1 MTRAFFLPRGRRALA
16 LAAGLGAAG
25 CGCGQPNP
33 RVIESTEVARQPRE
47 ADGDELSEPKKIRA
61 LIAAVRESDA
71 TFVQGGEDRNGAD
84 AAQALERR
92 MARAQGGIP
101 TARQF
106 IDGVASGT
114 SHSKNPDVVR
124 MTDGTVIAAS
134 DWFEARLA
142 ELEGLPPPQRTGVA
156 DANALAVEVPVAEA
170 SAELGILDA
179 LTIVEQS
186 DLRFVAPARKT
197 PTGKVKG
204 KRKEYSGPDFS
215 EMLRRKWEYLGADI
229 HDLDTFVDEIATDAF
244 TSFESY
250 RVVYADGHEEEFRQ
264 WLLDRLEAKRQKV
277 ARGGSP

>member
-1 MTRAFFLPRGRRALA
+1 MAL
-16 LAAGLGAAG
+16 LGG

-33 RVIESTEVARQPRE
+33 RVIESTEVARAPRD
-47 ADGDELSEPKKIRA
+47 ADSEGLTEVGKIRA

-71 TFVQGGEDRNGAD
+71 TFVQNGEDRSAD
-84 AAQALERR
+84 EAATDLERR
-92 MARAQGGIP
+92 MARQQQGIT

-106 IDGVASGT
+106 IDRVATGALR
-114 SHSKNPDVVR
+114 SKTPDLVKLE
-124 MTDGTVIAAS
+124 DGSTVAAS

-142 ELEGLPPPQRTGVA
+142 ELEGLPPPVPEAAEGAQPAELAVA
-156 DANALAVEVPVAEA
+156 DA
-170 SAELGILDA
+170 SRELGILDA

-197 PTGKVKG
+197 PNGKTKG
-204 KRKEYSGPDFS
+204 KRKEYTGVDFS

>member
-1 MTRAFFLPRGRRALA
+1 MTRSFLRPRTVRALA
-16 LAAGLGAAG
+16 FATGLGAA
-25 CGCGQPNP
+25 GCGQPNP

-47 ADGDELSEPKKIRA
+47 ADGAELSEPRKIRA
-61 LIAAVRESDA
+61 LIEAVRESDA
-71 TFVQGGEDRNGAD
+71 TFVHGGEDRKGPE
-84 AAQALERR
+84 AAEALERR
-92 MARAQGGIP
+92 MARQQGGIP
-101 TARQF
+101 TVRQF
-106 IDGVASGT
+106 IDGVATGT

-124 MTDGTVIAAS
+124 LPDGTVMAAS

-142 ELEGLPPPQRTGVA
+142 ELEGLPVPEGVPA
-156 DANALAVEVPVAEA
+156 AGEAGALAVEVPVAEA

-197 PTGKVKG
+197 PTGKMKG

-215 EMLRRKWEYLGADI
+215 EMLRRKWELLGADI

-244 TSFESY
+244 TSFQSY
-250 RVVYADGHEEEFRQ
+250 RVLYADGHEEEFRQ

>member
-1 MTRAFFLPRGRRALA
+1 MPRIGCGAWRVAG
-16 LAAGLGAAG
+16 LAAGLL
-25 CGCGQPNP
+25 GCGQPNP

-47 ADGDELSEPKKIRA
+47 VDSAQLSEPGKIRA

-71 TFVQGGEDRNGAD
+71 TFVQSGQDRAGPEAAED
-84 AAQALERR
+84 LERR
-92 MARAQGGIP
+92 MARQPAGIP

-106 IDGVASGT
+106 IDRVASGALRA
-114 SHSKNPDVVR
+114 KNPDLVR
-124 MTDGTVIAAS
+124 MPNGTVVAAS

-142 ELEGLPPPQRTGVA
+142 ELEGMPIPEQEPAADEEGVA
-156 DANALAVEVPVAEA
+156 MAVPLAAEA

-197 PTGKVKG
+197 PKGKVKG

>member
-1 MTRAFFLPRGRRALA
+1 VDSA
-16 LAAGLGAAG
+16 
-25 CGCGQPNP
+25 Q
-33 RVIESTEVARQPRE
+33 
-47 ADGDELSEPKKIRA
+47 LSEPGKIRA

-71 TFVQGGEDRNGAD
+71 TFVQSGQDRAGPD
-84 AAQALERR
+84 AAEDLERR
-92 MARAQGGIP
+92 MARQPAGIP

-106 IDGVASGT
+106 IDRVASGALR
-114 SHSKNPDVVR
+114 SKNPDLVR
-124 MTDGTVIAAS
+124 MPNGTVVAAS

-142 ELEGLPPPQRTGVA
+142 ELEGMPIPEQEPAADEEGVA
-156 DANALAVEVPVAEA
+156 MAVPLAAEA

-197 PTGKVKG
+197 PKGKVKG